1 MATTKPIFNHMLTE
15 IKNNIKAQHEANNYI
30 NVPQQLRYET
40 ERFKRSLKNAV
51 PEGQESILVENT
63 DNNPEAFYLGMEKLY
78 DLTVIT
84 NPDLYELYRHVT
96 TTYLNQYQTEL
107 LQKIIFSALVILLFP
122 RVRKARINDA
132 KALIV
137 NFLESIDVRK
147 YDIE

>member
-1 MATTKPIFNHMLTE
+1 MLTE

-78 DLTVIT
+78 DLTIIT
-84 NPDLYELYRHVT
+84 DPDLFELYRHVT

-107 LQKIIFSALVILLFP
+107 LQKIIFTALVILLFP
-122 RVRKARINDA
+122 RVRRARINDA
-132 KALIV
+132 KILIV
-137 NFLESIDVRK
+137 NFLESIDVRR
-147 YDIE
+147 YDIK